1 MLKSRIYCAVAATI
15 ASLTFSGVAQADRG
29 EGAATARQGVIRCGG
44 NNFLRLGGTE
54 IHQSF
59 WVFRNF
65 DSAIPIVF
73 DRMRVWDATGAVLF
87 DSNATGLP
95 SSEDGQIG
103 AGNNVLAPNQT
114 TQFDSSTI
122 VPFLAATNRPIQL
135 ELAWSA
141 AKAALSLDGIAVRT
155 SRQRDPA
162 TGAIQTER
170 GRHAV
175 ECRSI
180 FLK

>member
-1 MLKSRIYCAVAATI
+1 MTKSGSCVLLAAIATLGCA
-15 ASLTFSGVAQADRG
+15 GVVQADRG

-44 NNFLRLGGTE
+44 NNFLRLSGTE
-54 IHQSF
+54 IHFTSY
-59 WVFRNF
+59 VFRNF
-65 DSAIPIVF
+65 DSTNPIVF
-73 DRMRVWDATGAVLF
+73 ERMRLFDATGALLF
-87 DSNATGLP
+87 DSAFSGLP
-95 SSEDGQIG
+95 PSQEGLIG
-103 AGNNVLAPNQT
+103 PANNVLFPNQT

-122 VPFLAATNRPIQL
+122 VPFLPQTNRPIQL
-135 ELAWSA
+135 ELAWSSDR
-141 AKAALSLDGIAVRT
+141 AALSLDAITVRI

-162 TGAIQTER
+162 TGAVQTER